1 MEQKLMCDRWSNN
14 DVRALLSIYG
24 EEDIQRE
31 FEKSTRNNGVYLKI
45 SDRLRELNMIHTGK
59 QCRDKLKK
67 LKQDYRRIK
76 RHNMRTG
83 SSGWTSKWFER
94 MDAVLGHRPVFSGAD
109 RKQPADAEVVVLDT
123 ETDKQLGQ
131 GSHPAS
137 VPPSSK
143 RCYCSVPFCTNNKQ
157 KFPHLS
163 FHDFPADLEVRA
175 RWVEAVRRAEGP
187 SFNIL
192 RGSTYVC
199 REHFKPE
206 DFYTSPGGRIRIKQ
220 GAVPS
225 KFLWNDWGKG
235 GGSQVHAKRTRKR
248 MSTVVPGD
256 SQEVLPEDITEE
268 ALLIDAALKDHD
280 YACHPSAGELK
291 DATQRIQ
298 ELEVQVLSLQSEI
311 QQLTVKKQQQPLVF
325 KFCTTDEDFRYYT
338 RFRSREVFTVFWESV
353 NPSVVR
359 LELWSN
365 AQEIASPQQKLPLID
380 EFFMFLCR
388 VAAGLQEK
396 TLSSIFEVSL
406 STVSRTILRWTRYL
420 YQVLGSL
427 PLWITREQVQA
438 TTPENLQLYCPAV
451 RLVLDCT
458 EIHCEAT
465 SSLSR
470 QLEIFSNCKNHTT
483 FKGLIGVA
491 PCGAITFVSK
501 LYAASI
507 SDTDVTQKSQILQ
520 LLQPGDGVMASR
532 SFLIKKMLSEVG
544 ATLITPPLKKSTQL
558 SVEDAQRAEV
568 IARLRGLAERTI
580 RRVKDYCIWDGPVP
594 RSLVGSVNEL
604 WLICCVM
611 SNYQGP
617 LSIKVDNPV

>member
-1 MEQKLMCDRWSNN
+1 MEQRKVCDRWRN
-14 DVRALLSIYG
+14 DEVRALLSIYG

-31 FEKSTRNNGVYLKI
+31 FERSTRNNWVYLKI
-45 SDRLRELNMIHTGK
+45 SDRLRELNIIHTGK

-76 RHNMRTG
+76 NHNVRNG
-83 SSGWTSKWFER
+83 SNCWTSKWFDR
-94 MDAVLGHRPVFSGAD
+94 LDAVLGHRPAFSGAD
-109 RKQPADAEVVVLDT
+109 TKHPADASLEVTVDDT
-123 ETDKQLGQ
+123 EMDEQPG
-131 GSHPAS
+131 
-137 VPPSSK
+137 
-143 RCYCSVPFCTNNKQ
+143 
-157 KFPHLS
+157 
-163 FHDFPADLEVRA
+163 EVRA
-175 RWVEAVRRAEGP
+175 RWVEAVRRTEGP

-225 KFLWNDWGKG
+225 KFLWNDWGKAFGSMKNDPEMYHDNPG

-256 SQEVLPEDITEE
+256 SQEMLPEDITEE
-268 ALLIDAALKDHD
+268 ALLTGAALKDHD
-280 YACHPSAGELK
+280 YACHPSTGELE
-291 DATQRIQ
+291 DASQRIQ
-298 ELEVQVLSLQSEI
+298 QLELQVLSLQSEI
-311 QQLTVKKQQQPLVF
+311 QQLAVKKQQQPLVF
-325 KFCTTDEDFRYYT
+325 K
-338 RFRSREVFTVFWESV
+338 
-353 NPSVVR
+353 
-359 LELWSN
+359 LERWSKAQRT
-365 AQEIASPQQKLPLID
+365 AQEMAIPHKKLPLID

-396 TLSSIFEVSL
+396 TLSSIFEVSF
-406 STVSRTILRWTRYL
+406 STVSRIIVTWTRYL
-420 YQVLGSL
+420 YQILGSL
-427 PLWITREQVQA
+427 PLWMTREQVQA

-458 EIHCEAT
+458 EIHCEAA
-465 SSLSR
+465 SSLS
-470 QLEIFSNCKNHTT
+470 QQSEIFSNCKNHTT

-501 LYAASI
+501 LYTASF
-507 SDTDVTQKSQILQ
+507 SDTAMTQKSQILQ

-544 ATLITPPLKKSTQL
+544 ATLITPSLKKSTEV
-558 SVEDAQRAEV
+558 SVEDAQKTEA
-568 IARLRGLAERTI
+568 IARLRVLAERAV
-580 RRVKDYCIWDGPVP
+580 RRVKEYCILDGPVP
-594 RSLVGSVNEL
+594 LSMAGSVNEL

-611 SNYQGP
+611 SNYQEP
-617 LSIKVDNPV
+617 LIIKGDKSTSL